1 MFLCAVLETMRR
13 DSDAKN
19 ARENR
24 RLRVKCWRRLI
35 ARISLKILSPRTL
48 KNDVVQINIMQPE
61 VE

>member
-48 KNDVVQINIMQPE
+48 KK
-61 VE
+61 